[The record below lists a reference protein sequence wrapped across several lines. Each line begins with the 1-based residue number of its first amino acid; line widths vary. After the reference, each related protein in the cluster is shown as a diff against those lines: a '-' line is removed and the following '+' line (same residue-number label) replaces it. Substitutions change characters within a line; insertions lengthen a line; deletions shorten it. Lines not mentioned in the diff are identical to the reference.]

1 MGRTVNFLDMI
12 LQRISSIQLVQ
23 QLEIEILKVNG
34 NQFMLGLLQFKIQGF
49 QNQLNEILEQEQLRQ
64 KTENQETRSFQ

>member
-1 MGRTVNFLDMI
+1 MI